1 MRKNEGKPER
11 NSYALIQNGLEH
23 IGESNILFSTDKLKL
38 LTIPRNFINFLLRG

>member
-11 NSYALIQNGLEH
+11 NSYALIQNEH